1 MRKLLL
7 TIALLLPLASMAQS
21 LFPNNPVPMR
31 PGYGAE
37 GQGLHSGIPYGI
49 PGNDCVINPV
59 SMTRGFHEVEV
70 TRMEP
75 GDIIT
80 IPANVLFDF
89 DKSFV
94 RPEGNEVLQNAI
106 YAALVKYGVTQI
118 DVIGHTDAKG
128 TEEYND
134 ALGMRRATAVGE
146 ALIALG
152 FPADG
157 VTFGSGGELQPIA
170 PNTRED
176 GSDNPEGRQLN
187 RRVELI
193 VTAVKDKPVTV
204 TEGQFF
210 DRNPQIFHRFSSGNT
225 VICESTGIGNGNVTR
240 FWWAFQ

>member
-1 MRKLLL
+1 MKKLLL

-37 GQGLHSGIPYGI
+37 GQGLHSGIPFGV

-59 SMTRGFHEVEV
+59 SMTKGYREVEV
-70 TRMEP
+70 TKMVP

-94 RPEGNEVLQNAI
+94 RPEGYEVIETAI
-106 YAALVKYGVTQI
+106 HAALVKYGVTAI
-118 DVIGHTDAKG
+118 DIVGHTDAKG
-128 TEEYND
+128 TEEYNH
-134 ALGMRRATAVGE
+134 ALGLRRATAVGE
-146 ALIALG
+146 ALIDLG
-152 FPADG
+152 FPEEG
-157 VTFGSGGELQPIA
+157 VSYGTGGELQPIA
-170 PNTRED
+170 PNTFED

-193 VTAVKDKPVTV
+193 VKAVKDKPVTV
-204 TEGQFF
+204 TEGKFF
-210 DRNPQIFHRFSSGNT
+210 DRNPQIFHRFTSNNT
-225 VICESTGIGNGNVTR
+225 VLCESQGFGNGNLTR
-240 FWWAFQ
+240 FWLWQ

>member
-1 MRKLLL
+1 MKKLLL

-37 GQGLHSGIPYGI
+37 GQGLHSGIPFGV

-59 SMTRGFHEVEV
+59 SMTRGYHEVEV
-70 TRMEP
+70 TKMVP

-94 RPEGNEVLQNAI
+94 RPEGNEVLQSAI
-106 YAALVKYGVTQI
+106 YAALVKYGVTEI
-118 DVIGHTDAKG
+118 EVIGHTDAKG
-128 TEEYND
+128 TEEYNY
-134 ALGMRRATAVGE
+134 ALGLRRATAVGE
-146 ALIALG
+146 ALIGLG
-152 FPADG
+152 FPETG
-157 VTFGSGGELQPIA
+157 VGFSSGGELSPIA
-170 PNTRED
+170 PNALED

-187 RRVELI
+187 RRVEL
-193 VTAVKDKPVTV
+193 VVFAVQDKPQTV

-210 DRNPQIFHRFSSGNT
+210 DRNPQIFHRFTTGNT
-225 VICESTGIGNGNVTR
+225 VLCESQGIGNGNLTR
-240 FWWAFQ
+240 FWLWQ

>member
-1 MRKLLL
+1 MKKLIL

-37 GQGLHSGIPYGI
+37 GQGLHSGIPQGI

-59 SMTRGFHEVEV
+59 SMTRGYHEVEV
-70 TRMEP
+70 TQMVP

-94 RPEGNEVLQNAI
+94 RPEGNEVLQRAI
-106 YAALVKYGVTQI
+106 YANLVEYGVTEI

-128 TEEYND
+128 TEEYNE

-152 FPADG
+152 FPREG
-157 VTFGSGGELQPIA
+157 VTFGSGGELEPIA
-170 PNTRED
+170 PNAFED
-176 GSDNPEGRQLN
+176 GTDNPDGRQLN

-193 VTAVKDKPVTV
+193 VKAVKDKPVTV
-204 TEGQFF
+204 TQGQFF
-210 DRNPQIFHRFSSGNT
+210 DRNPQIFHRFAGNT
-225 VICESTGIGNGNVTR
+225 VLCESTSFGNGNLTR
-240 FWWAFQ
+240 FWLWQ

>member
-1 MRKLLL
+1 MRKLVL

-37 GQGLHSGIPYGI
+37 GQGLHYGIPFGV

-70 TRMEP
+70 TTMVP

-94 RPEGNEVLQNAI
+94 RPEGNDVLRNAI
-106 YAALVKYGVTQI
+106 YSALVKYGVTQI

-152 FPADG
+152 FPRDG
-157 VTFGSGGELQPIA
+157 VTFGSGGELEPIA
-170 PNTRED
+170 PNTHED

-187 RRVELI
+187 RRVELV
-193 VTAVKDKPVTV
+193 VTAVKDKPKTV
-204 TEGQFF
+204 TQGQFF
-210 DRNPQIFHRFSSGNT
+210 DRNPQIFHRFTSNNT
-225 VICESTGIGNGNVTR
+225 VLCESNGIGNGNLTR
-240 FWWAFQ
+240 FWLWQ